1 MTLALTPTL
10 ALALTLAL
18 TLTRYAGLR
27 LGARTSLRGAIAEAT
42 QGVTYY
48 ESVKQLLQQATLP
61 SYHPLRQRA
70 TLPSYQPPPAGHGR
84 LALTTLPLT
93 LALTVVLTRRRT
105 TGPPCSH
112 VSRSCAIRCSSR
124 RAPPLPLTLAPQP

>member
-1 MTLALTPTL
+1 MLEILKESKTRIEASFISSGNSYATPLPLPLPLTLTLTLTL
-10 ALALTLAL
+10 PLTLAL
-18 TLTRYAGLR
+18 TRTRYAGLR

-70 TLPSYQPPPAGHGR
+70 TLPSYHPLHQATDDWPSPPYP
-84 LALTTLPLT
+84 
-93 LALTVVLTRRRT
+93 
-105 TGPPCSH
+105 
-112 VSRSCAIRCSSR
+112 
-124 RAPPLPLTLAPQP
+124 

>member
-1 MTLALTPTL
+1 MLEILKESKTRIEASFISSGNSYADLRLTLAPALALTLAL

-70 TLPSYQPPPAGHGR
+70 TLPSYYPHPPAGR
-84 LALTTLPLT
+84 NDWPS
-93 LALTVVLTRRRT
+93 
-105 TGPPCSH
+105 PPY
-112 VSRSCAIRCSSR
+112 
-124 RAPPLPLTLAPQP
+124 P